1 MLNSGFGDYLR
12 EKRLEKNFTLRAFC
26 ERFGF
31 DTAYVSRLETNK
43 LRPPTSDK
51 LAAIAEALGLQ
62 KNSKEWI
69 KFFDLAHQAR
79 NELPEDVKENAPEI
93 ITMLPAFL
101 RTPDGKRVSKEKIEK
116 LIRFL
121 ENKGSK

>member
-1 MLNSGFGDYLR
+1 MSSSGFGDYLR

-26 ERFGF
+26 ERFGL
-31 DTAYVSRLETNK
+31 DTAYISRLETAK
-43 LRPPTSDK
+43 LKPPSTEK
-51 LAAIAEALGLQ
+51 LTAIAEALGLQ
-62 KNSKEWI
+62 KNSKDWI

-79 NELPEDVKENAPEI
+79 NELPEDVKQNAPEI
-93 ITMLPAFL
+93 ISMLPAFL

-121 ENKGSK
+121 ENKGSE

>member
-26 ERFGF
+26 ERFGL
-31 DTAYVSRLETNK
+31 DTAYISRLETNK
-43 LRPPTSDK
+43 LKPPTSEK
-51 LAAIAEALGLQ
+51 LTALAETLSLQ
-62 KNSKEWI
+62 KNSKDWI

-79 NELPEDVKENAPEI
+79 NELPDDVKENAPEVI
-93 ITMLPAFL
+93 SMLPAFL

-116 LIRFL
+116 LISFL
-121 ENKGSK
+121 ESKGSE

>member
-1 MLNSGFGDYLR
+1 MSNSGFGDYLR

-43 LRPPTSDK
+43 LRPPTTDK
-51 LAAIAEALGLQ
+51 LSALAEALGLQ

-79 NELPEDVKENAPEI
+79 NELPEDVKQNAPEI
-93 ITMLPAFL
+93 ITTLPAFL

-116 LIRFL
+116 
-121 ENKGSK
+121 

>member
-1 MLNSGFGDYLR
+1 MSNSGFGDYLR

-43 LRPPTSDK
+43 LKPPSADK
-51 LAAIAEALGLQ
+51 LAALAEALGLQ
-62 KNSKEWI
+62 KNSQEWI

-79 NELPEDVKENAPEI
+79 NELPDDVKENASEVI
-93 ITMLPAFL
+93 SLLPAFL
-101 RTPDGKRVSKEKIEK
+101 RTPDGKRVSKQKIEK
-116 LIRFL
+116 LIDFL
-121 ENKGSK
+121 EKKGGE